1 MVTCPKCKTDNSDD
15 AMNCKFCTI
24 NLAYAISHPELFE
37 AEKIQ
42 GQKDREYSQSRVGE
56 VKESKVATGNNTR
69 KLSPAIFGIVIIC
82 FFLPFVN
89 VTCQGQK
96 VASFSGF
103 QLVGGTTI
111 EQSGGWGGKQVRN
124 VSGEPLA
131 LFALL
136 ASISG
141 LALSFYKH
149 DKSAIAPAVVGGIG
163 LILLLVLKSKLDNDI
178 LKQGG
183 GMLQLEYSAGFWI
196 AFILY
201 LAAIVLNGFIFSQG
215 KREIGKQG

>member
-37 AEKIQ
+37 EKQ
-42 GQKDREYSQSRVGE
+42 GQKDREFSQSRVGE
-56 VKESKVATGNNTR
+56 VKELKVATGNNAR

-131 LFALL
+131 LFAFL
-136 ASISG
+136 ATIAG
-141 LALSFYKH
+141 LALSFYRR
-149 DKSAIAPAVVGGIG
+149 DKSAIAPAAVSGIG
-163 LILLLVLKSKLDNDI
+163 LILLLVLKSKLDSDI

-183 GMLQLEYSAGFWI
+183 GMLQLEYSVGFWM

-201 LAAIVLNGFIFSQG
+201 LAAMVLNGFIFSQG